1 MATHHPAVTLTVLPD
16 GRSVPVLRGHSLL
29 QAALREGLPVPAS
42 CRNGSCRTCLS
53 RLVHGQVRHRID
65 WPSLLADE
73 IAEGWILPCV
83 AEPAPGCTELTLV
96 PGDGRG
102 TAV

>member
-1 MATHHPAVTLTVLPD
+1 MPDSQILLTVLPG
-16 GRSVPVLRGHSLL
+16 GRQVPVLPGHTLL
-29 QAALREGLPVPAS
+29 QAALREGLALPAS
-42 CRNGSCRTCLS
+42 CRNGSCRTCIS
-53 RLVHGQVRHRID
+53 RLVQGQVHHRID

-83 AEPAPGCTELTLV
+83 AEPAPGCRALALQ

>member
-1 MATHHPAVTLTVLPD
+1 MAAVPVTLTVLPE
-16 GRSVPVLRGHSLL
+16 GRTVPVLRGHTLL
-29 QAALREGLPVPAS
+29 QAALREGLAVPAS

-53 RLVHGQVRHRID
+53 RLVSGAVRHRIE

-83 AEPAPGCTELTLV
+83 AEPAAGCSTLAIV